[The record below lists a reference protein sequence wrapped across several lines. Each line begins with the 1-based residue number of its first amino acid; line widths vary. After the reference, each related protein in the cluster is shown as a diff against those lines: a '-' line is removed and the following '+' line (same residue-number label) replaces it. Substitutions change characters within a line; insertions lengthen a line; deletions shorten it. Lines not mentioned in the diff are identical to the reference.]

1 VYCRIQRIQDDETK
15 IQLASLR
22 LDSAALIWWEAKTQ
36 EDMKKHGKT
45 LTSWNDFIVGIKK
58 QFYPLAYMQ
67 KAIMDWKNFRQAKGK
82 NVQSFTQ
89 EFRRRALVLG
99 VDLSSQET
107 LLKYIGAL
115 HSYLRHTILMFNPS
129 NLDEVCVQAT
139 HLEARGRNET
149 HEGNK
154 KPFSHG
160 DKGKRKFKGNGKK
173 MILLRKREKNLHA
186 NIVQRM
192 AMMKT
197 IVGNFILKEDPK
209 SLATKGSQRLLQ
221 PYNMI

>member
-1 VYCRIQRIQDDETK
+1 
-15 IQLASLR
+15 
-22 LDSAALIWWEAKTQ
+22 
-36 EDMKKHGKT
+36 MKKHGKI
-45 LTSWNDFIVGIKK
+45 LISWNDFIVAIKK
-58 QFYPLAYMQ
+58 QFYPLAYKK
-67 KAIMDWKNFRQAKGK
+67 KATMEWQNFRKDKGQS
-82 NVQSFTQ
+82 VQRFTQ
-89 EFRRRALVLG
+89 EFRRRALVFG

-160 DKGKRKFKGNGKK
+160 DKGKRNFKGNDKK
-173 MILLRKREKNLHA
+173 NSTVKKEGEKF
-186 NIVQRM
+186 
-192 AMMKT
+192 T
-197 IVGNFILKEDPK
+197 
-209 SLATKGSQRLLQ
+209 
-221 PYNMI
+221 